1 MVIKLYEQMKLE
13 IEYKLVSLLDNNIK
27 RTELKTNVT
36 YKKT

>member
-27 RTELKTNVT
+27 RIELKTNVT